1 MIASPTKPICTFT
14 LPLPPSINGSYGVRA
29 CYRTGKSRI
38 VSKAEHKR
46 FKKDAALLLANQ
58 KQLLGKEEREA
69 YNRAIEDIRRN
80 GLFLFL
86 EIFYFL
92 EDILERDEDNSI
104 KVTQDVVCRSL
115 GIDDKYVMDVHAGK
129 RRAYGDPRCEIAVYL
144 FQE

>member
-1 MIASPTKPICTFT
+1 MST
-14 LPLPPSINGSYGVRA
+14 
-29 CYRTGKSRI
+29 
-38 VSKAEHKR
+38 AEHRR
-46 FKKDAALLLANQ
+46 FKQDAALLLANQ

-69 YNRAIEDIRRN
+69 YNHAIEAIRKN

-86 EIFYFL
+86 EIFFFL

-115 GIDDKYVMDVHAGK
+115 GIDDKYVMDVYAGK
-129 RRAYGDPRCEIAVYL
+129 RHAHGNQRCEIVVYL